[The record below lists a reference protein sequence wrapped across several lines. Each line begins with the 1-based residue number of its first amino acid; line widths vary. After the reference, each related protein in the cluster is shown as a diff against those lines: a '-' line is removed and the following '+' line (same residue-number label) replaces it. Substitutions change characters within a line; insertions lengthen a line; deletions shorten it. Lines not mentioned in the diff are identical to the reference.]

1 MVLVKLVLLSH
12 HLLFHFLIILIELL
26 ELLARNR
33 WSNFSCLQSLKVDTV
48 EEGMRL
54 ESCIVISGAWQAVT
68 QTLQRIQM
76 QELINEVNS
85 ISRSALRVNYLTLA
99 NLLKD
104 GVVVCSSERP
114 LACDHLVDYYT

>member
-68 QTLQRIQM
+68 QTLQRVQM
-76 QELINEVNS
+76 Q
-85 ISRSALRVNYLTLA
+85 
-99 NLLKD
+99 
-104 GVVVCSSERP
+104 
-114 LACDHLVDYYT
+114 